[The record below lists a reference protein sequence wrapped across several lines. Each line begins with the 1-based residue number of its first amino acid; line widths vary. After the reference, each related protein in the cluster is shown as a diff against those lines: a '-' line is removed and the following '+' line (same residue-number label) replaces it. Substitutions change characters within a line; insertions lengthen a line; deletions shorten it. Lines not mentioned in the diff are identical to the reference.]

1 MTLSQRART
10 RATRRG
16 INRATDKARLAAL
29 DQQEKTISLSPEET
43 AKLDCYLQLDHMT
56 PLAKT
61 RARTYLEPE

>member
-1 MTLSQRART
+1 MAYQPSAADIARV
-10 RATRRG
+10 A
-16 INRATDKARLAAL
+16 DL

-61 RARTYLEPE
+61 RARTYLDPE